1 VGRTHWLTNYLTKM
15 LIYSN
20 EAGIGV
26 VSTIRAEIS
35 VIVIDN
41 NINARINLLKIPT
54 TFGTTL
60 NQQL

>member
-1 VGRTHWLTNYLTKM
+1 M

-20 EAGIGV
+20 ETGIGV